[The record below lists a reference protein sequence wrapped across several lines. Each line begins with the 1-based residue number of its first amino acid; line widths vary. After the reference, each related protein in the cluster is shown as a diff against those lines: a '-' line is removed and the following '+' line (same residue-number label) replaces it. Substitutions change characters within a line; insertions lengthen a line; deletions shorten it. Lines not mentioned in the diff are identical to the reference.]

1 MSSVSFRIVSLP
13 REIQTSSEVAWYVEE
28 IVRYGAVESVD
39 IISNVAANG
48 ARFSSAIV
56 NMAASASWQI
66 QRQRFIEAG
75 KSGLIANSYYT
86 NASTGEIVQFC
97 FDNGK
102 PMLHIK
108 HVLLDAP
115 VEERTESLSN
125 WTSLYIPVIPNDIE
139 HLQTEENLKQFFEQ
153 DMQLGSVNR
162 VDFVS
167 RSIADSALS
176 VRSAYVHFNSWSNN
190 QTAVHVREQI
200 DGRGEFKCVGY
211 YEDDQFK
218 RFANRRFMVLKMNRS
233 PIPQAAPDANIHQL
247 AARNA
252 QLEALVEELNSKLIM
267 LETMNDMLK
276 EKLGES
282 QVEAACLWN
291 VMAEE
296 QEDDDGKGPMT
307 MEELMV

>member
-13 REIQTSSEVAWYVEE
+13 RELQTSSEVAWYIEE
-28 IVRYGAVESVD
+28 IVRYGPVVSVD

-56 NMAASASWQI
+56 QMAASDAWTTN
-66 QRQRFIEAG
+66 RQRFIDAG
-75 KSGLIANSYYT
+75 KSGIIANSYYT
-86 NASTGEIVQFC
+86 NASGEVTQFC

-108 HVLLDAP
+108 HVLVDAP
-115 VEERTESLSN
+115 GEECTEPSYN
-125 WTSLYIPVIPNDIE
+125 WSSIYIPVIPNDIE
-139 HLQTEENLKQFFEQ
+139 HLQTEEELKQFFEES
-153 DMQLGSVNR
+153 MQLGSVNR

-167 RSIADSALS
+167 RSIADSTSS

-190 QTAVHVREQI
+190 QTAGHVRDQI

-211 YEDDQFK
+211 YEGDQFK

-233 PIPQAAPDANIHQL
+233 PIPEAAPDANIHQL
-247 AARNA
+247 AARNE

-267 LETMNDMLK
+267 LETMNDMLNQ
-276 EKLGES
+276 KLGDS

-291 VMAEE
+291 VMAGE
-296 QEDDDGKGPMT
+296 DGKGPMT

>member
-13 REIQTSSEVAWYVEE
+13 RELQTSNEVAWYVEE
-28 IVRYGAVESVD
+28 IVRYGPVLSVD

-56 NMAASASWQI
+56 HMAASDAWTMN
-66 QRQRFIEAG
+66 RQRFIDAG
-75 KSGLIANSYYT
+75 KSGIIANSYYT
-86 NASTGEIVQFC
+86 NANTGEVTQFC

-108 HVLLDAP
+108 HVLVDAP
-115 VEERTESLSN
+115 VEETTDSSYN
-125 WTSLYIPVIPNDIE
+125 WSSIYIPVIPNDIE
-139 HLQTEENLKQFFEQ
+139 HLQTEEELKQFFEQ

-167 RSIADSALS
+167 RSIADSASS
-176 VRSAYVHFNSWSNN
+176 VRSAYIHFNSWSNN
-190 QTAVHVREQI
+190 QTARHVRDQI
-200 DGRGEFKCVGY
+200 DGRGEFKCMGY
-211 YEDDQFK
+211 YKGDQFK

-233 PIPQAAPDANIHQL
+233 PIPEASPDANIHQL
-247 AARNA
+247 AARNE

-267 LETMNDMLK
+267 LETMNDMLNQ
-276 EKLGES
+276 KLGDS

-291 VMAEE
+291 VMVEE
-296 QEDDDGKGPMT
+296 QEDNGPMT

>member
-13 REIQTSSEVAWYVEE
+13 RELQTSNEVAWYVEE
-28 IVRYGAVESVD
+28 IARYGLVESVD

-56 NMAASASWQI
+56 HMAAGSSWQNQI
-66 QRQRFIEAG
+66 QRFLDAG
-75 KSGLIANSYYT
+75 KSGIIAKSYYT
-86 NASTGEIVQFC
+86 NAATGEVTQFC

-115 VEERTESLSN
+115 VEERTEPSSN

-139 HLQTEENLKQFFEQ
+139 HLQTEEELKQFFEQ

-167 RSIADSALS
+167 RSIADSASS

-190 QTAVHVREQI
+190 RTAMHVREQI
-200 DGRGEFKCVGY
+200 NGRGEFKCVGY
-211 YEDDQFK
+211 SDGDQFK

-233 PIPQAAPDANIHQL
+233 PIPEASPDANIHQL

-252 QLEALVEELNSKLIM
+252 QLEALVEELNAKLIM

-296 QEDDDGKGPMT
+296 QEDDGKGPMT